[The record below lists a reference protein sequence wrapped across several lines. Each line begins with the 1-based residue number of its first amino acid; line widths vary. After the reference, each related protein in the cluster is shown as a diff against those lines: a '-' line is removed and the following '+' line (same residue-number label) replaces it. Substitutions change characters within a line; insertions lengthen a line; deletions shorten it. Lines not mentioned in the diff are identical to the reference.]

1 MMEEGIGEGLLG
13 GNVVSMRKS
22 GEEAAGMA
30 MDIINGKNSGEI
42 GVVGDSPNIYCVD
55 ELVMKAYGLDMKVLP
70 EGTKI
75 VNYQPPFFQRNKEV
89 LVPGGILIGMLL
101 VVVLVSLID
110 NLRRRRL
117 YRELEEA
124 RGIMENASNHDFLT
138 GIPNRSK
145 LMTDLEELIRNG
157 TPCTIFMIDIDE
169 FKKINDTYGH
179 AAGDDALREL
189 AARMKM
195 LHSQILMPY
204 RYAGDE
210 FIIIIQSIQ
219 SKIVDKTAMQC
230 KELFSQPFSLAGE
243 FRRVGGSIGIASFPK
258 DASTLEELIECAD
271 SAMYTVKKSG
281 KNRFAY
287 YEGGKSEEK

>member
-1 MMEEGIGEGLLG
+1 
-13 GNVVSMRKS
+13 
-22 GEEAAGMA
+22 
-30 MDIINGKNSGEI
+30 
-42 GVVGDSPNIYCVD
+42 
-55 ELVMKAYGLDMKVLP
+55 
-70 EGTKI
+70 
-75 VNYQPPFFQRNKEV
+75 
-89 LVPGGILIGMLL
+89 
-101 VVVLVSLID
+101 
-110 NLRRRRL
+110 
-117 YRELEEA
+117 
-124 RGIMENASNHDFLT
+124 
-138 GIPNRSK
+138 
-145 LMTDLEELIRNG
+145 
-157 TPCTIFMIDIDE
+157 MIDIDE

-230 KELFSQPFSLAGE
+230 KELFSKPFSLAGE

>member
-1 MMEEGIGEGLLG
+1 M
-13 GNVVSMRKS
+13 
-22 GEEAAGMA
+22 
-30 MDIINGKNSGEI
+30 
-42 GVVGDSPNIYCVD
+42 
-55 ELVMKAYGLDMKVLP
+55 
-70 EGTKI
+70 
-75 VNYQPPFFQRNKEV
+75 

-145 LMTDLEELIRNG
+145 LMSDLEELIRND

-243 FRRVGGSIGIASFPK
+243 LRRVGGSIGIASFPK
-258 DASTLEELIECAD
+258 DASTLEKLIECAD